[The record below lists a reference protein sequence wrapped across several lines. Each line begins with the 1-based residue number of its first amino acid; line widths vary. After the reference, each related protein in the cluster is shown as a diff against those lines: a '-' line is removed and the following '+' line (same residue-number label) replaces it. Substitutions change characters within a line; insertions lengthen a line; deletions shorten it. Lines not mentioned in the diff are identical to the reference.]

1 MAHFAEINENN
12 TVVRV
17 IRIADKHENN
27 GEEFISKT
35 LGLGGRWVQTSY
47 NNNFRG
53 NFAGIGYTYDE
64 ENDCFVPPQPYPSWI
79 LSSETYQWIAPTPY
93 PEDERDYEWN
103 EETLQWEVISI

>member
-53 NFAGIGYTYDE
+53 NFTGIGYSYDE
-64 ENDCFVPPQPYPSWI
+64 ENDCFISPQPYPSWI

>member
-64 ENDCFVPPQPYPSWI
+64 ENDCFIPPQPYPSWI